1 MNDTLLSCLSVTS
14 INNAYYI
21 FAFFITIMVLFGIFL
36 MSKIRYARYGN
47 LLSAI
52 AIALAIIVTLIKN
65 QIITTGSLYIF
76 VVIGA
81 VIGLRVAYKV
91 KMIQMPQLVAL
102 LNGSGALASAIVGA
116 YSYFG
121 IGAGLDMFTRVT
133 AIIAFQVGIITF
145 FGSLIAAGKLH
156 QVIPQAPV
164 ILPYHTHFSIIIF
177 ASLICI
183 VICSVNNIIA
193 DSLFLIVS
201 FIFSLIFGVFF
212 TIRIGGADMPIT
224 ISLLNSMS
232 GIAGAICG
240 LAIGD
245 FLLVSIGGI
254 VGASGLLLTQIM
266 CWAMNRNLLDIL
278 FGKTT
283 IAAKKRS
290 DNDIIKGDQSKG
302 VYKSQAN
309 PLEVI
314 KNAKDVIIVPG
325 YGMAISQ
332 AQHLVKQ
339 LSDILIANGAKVRFA
354 IHPVA
359 GRMPGHMN
367 VLLAEAN
374 VDYDDLYE
382 IDNINPE
389 FKNADL
395 AIIVGANDVVNPAAR
410 EAKDTPIYGMPILN
424 VDECKNIFVFNYD
437 LKPGYAGVDNP
448 LYIRNE
454 GIYFFL
460 GDAAEQLKKFIDDF
474 LLSKVN

>member
-1 MNDTLLSCLSVTS
+1 
-14 INNAYYI
+14 
-21 FAFFITIMVLFGIFL
+21 
-36 MSKIRYARYGN
+36 
-47 LLSAI
+47 
-52 AIALAIIVTLIKN
+52 
-65 QIITTGSLYIF
+65 
-76 VVIGA
+76 
-81 VIGLRVAYKV
+81 
-91 KMIQMPQLVAL
+91 
-102 LNGSGALASAIVGA
+102 
-116 YSYFG
+116 
-121 IGAGLDMFTRVT
+121 
-133 AIIAFQVGIITF
+133 
-145 FGSLIAAGKLH
+145 
-156 QVIPQAPV
+156 
-164 ILPYHTHFSIIIF
+164 
-177 ASLICI
+177 
-183 VICSVNNIIA
+183 
-193 DSLFLIVS
+193 
-201 FIFSLIFGVFF
+201 
-212 TIRIGGADMPIT
+212 MPIT